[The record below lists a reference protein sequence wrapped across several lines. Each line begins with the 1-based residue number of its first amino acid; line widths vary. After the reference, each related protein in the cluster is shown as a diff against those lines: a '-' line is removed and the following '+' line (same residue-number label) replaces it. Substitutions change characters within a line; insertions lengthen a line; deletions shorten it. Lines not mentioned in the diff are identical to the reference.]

1 MPLDEARTLVQNTN
15 HSQYDYIL
23 SMMLEVKR
31 DRNSTRR
38 LFSHTWVAAAAAT
51 ALCLRGTP
59 AVAQAK
65 PDVPPAVAPDAV
77 EQTAPKDS
85 SDERLQRIVI
95 EASGQAVSR
104 YVGASSNAA
113 ARLPADPM
121 ELPVAGTSVPRAVLD
136 DQGILRPADAV
147 RNVSG
152 VTRSPAYLGL
162 TDSYRIRGFAAD
174 VGLWNGFRRDFYYSF
189 TDPVHI
195 ERIEV
200 IKGAASVTYGD
211 LEPGGVV
218 NYVTKRPS
226 KRPAQSV
233 GLTVGAYGLVRPE
246 FDVGFAAGT
255 DGSVRLRLTGAHER
269 AGSHR
274 DFVENTH
281 STLGLTADW
290 DVSANT
296 TLEFSA
302 YWLDSENTPDRGFFN
317 SLGPLVLTLPPSR
330 FLGEPDDR
338 YLFTQTDAS
347 ALLSHRLAPNVT
359 LRAGVNIYR
368 VEDLRD
374 NIQLRDL
381 LDDGRTLRRQYTY
394 VPSRNQFTTLFS
406 ELRAD
411 VSTGPIQHTLV
422 AGYER
427 IDKEY
432 FYDFRRDRSSDYAID
447 LFDPEY
453 GLTTRVLAPSDRYD
467 TESRSEG
474 FYLQDLMALGEHWR
488 LLAGLRHS
496 RYQQSDVALDA
507 GTDTRFEQTETTP
520 RLGVLYRVSPEQSV
534 FASYGRS
541 FAPQVYN
548 YSFLRPGEANR
559 PERGD
564 QFELGWKYT
573 ALDERVVAG
582 ITAFRIRKQ
591 NVATTDPLDPDLLVL
606 TGEQTAR
613 GIEFDGAVR
622 IGAGTSALFS
632 YAWLDAFVSRDNS
645 LPVGDTLVNSPRQQA
660 SVWLRHDL
668 EAVRGMGVGVGV
680 FAVGR
685 REAELPNTWS
695 IPGYAR
701 LDASVYW
708 KPAGAAWDV
717 ALHVKN
723 LLDKTYYDSQ
733 GNLLYPGAPL
743 AGTVV
748 ARYRF

>member
-1 MPLDEARTLVQNTN
+1 MSLPCFDPDARARPLPLTL
-15 HSQYDYIL
+15 
-23 SMMLEVKR
+23 
-31 DRNSTRR
+31 
-38 LFSHTWVAAAAAT
+38 VAAACAA
-51 ALCLRGTP
+51 ALSLRAAP
-59 AVAQAK
+59 VMAQAGIDGL
-65 PDVPPAVAPDAV
+65 PAAAPPAPAQPAD
-77 EQTAPKDS
+77 EDS
-85 SDERLQRIVI
+85 ADERMQRILI

-136 DQGILRPADAV
+136 DQGVLRPADAV

-226 KRPAQSV
+226 KRPVQTA
-233 GLTVGAYGLVRPE
+233 GLTLGSYGLVRPE
-246 FDVGFAAGT
+246 FDVGWAGGT
-255 DGSVRLRLTGAHER
+255 DGSVRMRLTGAHER

-274 DFVENTH
+274 DHVENDH

-290 DVSANT
+290 DISAQT
-296 TLEFSA
+296 TLELSA

-338 YLFTQTDAS
+338 YLFEQADAS
-347 ALLSHRLAPNVT
+347 ALLSHRLTPNLT
-359 LRAGVNIYR
+359 LRAGLNAYR

-381 LDDGRTLRRQYTY
+381 QADGRTLRRQYTY
-394 VPSRNQFTTLFS
+394 VPSRNRFTTLFT

-411 VSTGPIQHTLV
+411 VATGPVQHTLV

-427 IDKEY
+427 IDKDY

-447 LFDPEY
+447 LFEPVY
-453 GLTTRVLAPSDRYD
+453 GLATRVLAPSDRYD
-467 TESRSEG
+467 TDSRSEG

-488 LLAGLRHS
+488 LLAGLRYS
-496 RYQQSDVALDA
+496 RYQQRDVALDA

-548 YSFLRPGEANR
+548 YTFLRPGEANR

-582 ITAFRIRKQ
+582 VTAFRIRKQ

-622 IGAGTSALFS
+622 MGAGTSALLS
-632 YAWLDAFVSRDNS
+632 YAWLDPYVSRDES
-645 LPVGDTLVNSPRQQA
+645 LPVGDTLVNTPRHQA
-660 SVWLRHDL
+660 SLWLRH
-668 EAVRGMGVGVGV
+668 EFAAVPGLGLGVGV

-701 LDASVYW
+701 MDVSVYW

-717 ALHVKN
+717 ALHLKN

-733 GNLLYPGAPL
+733 SNLLYPGAPL
-743 AGTVV
+743 SGTVV